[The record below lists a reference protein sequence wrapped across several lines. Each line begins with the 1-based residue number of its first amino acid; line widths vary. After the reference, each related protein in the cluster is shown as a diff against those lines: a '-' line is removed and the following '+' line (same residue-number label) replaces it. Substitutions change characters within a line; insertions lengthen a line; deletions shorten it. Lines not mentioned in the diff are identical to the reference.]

1 MVTENVVSRSL
12 RRRVSVNQVPM
23 TGAESRRENRG
34 ALKQKSKNLQPE
46 RREERG
52 LETKARKNFEPKS

>member
-23 TGAESRRENRG
+23 TGAESRRENRE